1 MQGKILLVEDH
12 RDLADTVI
20 QSLESVGF
28 ALDYAGDGD
37 LAIQLATSE
46 VFDAIILDIMLPGK
60 DGFEIC
66 SILRNDHGIDT
77 PVLMLTARDELD
89 DKLTGFDRGADDYL
103 VKPFQMAELIARVSS
118 LVKRNRGDVGS
129 PVRVIG
135 DLELDTGTK
144 SVRRDNQEIT
154 LSPIAFNILNILM
167 RESPAVVSREALEQ
181 ELWGED
187 PPDSD
192 ALRSHVYTL
201 RKAVDKPFDSDYI
214 TTVKGVGLK
223 VMDPGGES

>member
-129 PVRVIG
+129 PVRAIG

-144 SVRRDNQEIT
+144 SVRRNNQEIT

-201 RKAVDKPFDSDYI
+201 RKAVDKPFDTDYI

-223 VMDPGGES
+223 VMEPGGES

>member
-20 QSLESVGF
+20 QSLESMGF
-28 ALDYAGDGD
+28 VLDYAGDGD

>member
-20 QSLESVGF
+20 QALESVGY

-129 PVRVIG
+129 PVRTIG

-144 SVRRDNQEIT
+144 SVRRNNQEIT

-201 RKAVDKPFDSDYI
+201 RKAVDKPFDTDYI

-223 VMDPGGES
+223 VMEPGGES